1 MEKNNRVKAVIS
13 LDAVEQNFREM
24 RKNIAEDTKMIA
36 VVKADAYGHGA
47 VPIAHLIEN
56 HDYIWGF
63 AAATAEEAVHLRQAG
78 ITKPILIL
86 GIVFDEYFPEL
97 VQYDIR
103 PAVCEY
109 DEAKKLSDEAV
120 LQNKTVHIHIALDTG
135 MTRIGYADI
144 PESVEEIK
152 KIAELPNLEIEGMF
166 THFARADEYD
176 RSPAMVQLERYQDF
190 SKRVEEAGVDI
201 PLHHCSNSAGIIRVP
216 EANLSIVRAGI
227 TIYGIY
233 PSSEVERDIVKLA
246 PVMELKSH
254 STYVK
259 DVPAGAAISYGGTY
273 VADKKKR
280 VATIPVG
287 YADGYPRQ
295 LSNKGWVLIHGKK
308 APILGRVCMDQ
319 FMADVT
325 EIDNVKK
332 GDEVTL
338 LGRDGDEF
346 ISIEEMGDLCGR
358 FSYEFACDISPRVPR
373 VYIKDGKEA
382 EVWYQGQKVF

>member
-254 STYVK
+254 ITYVK

-308 APILGRVCMDQ
+308 APILGRGCMDQ

>member
-97 VQYDIR
+97 IQYDIR

-254 STYVK
+254 ITYVK

-273 VADKKKR
+273 VADKKRR